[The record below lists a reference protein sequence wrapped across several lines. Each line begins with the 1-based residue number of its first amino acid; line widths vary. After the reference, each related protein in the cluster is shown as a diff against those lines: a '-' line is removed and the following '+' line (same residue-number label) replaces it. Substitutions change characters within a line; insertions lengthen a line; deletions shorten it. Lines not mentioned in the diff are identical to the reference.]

1 MNRALQKIST
11 ENYDLESI
19 ISYSDAAL
27 KEILEFKPY
36 VVEENV
42 EKDTKDEDN
51 TMDIAIETKSS
62 EKINV
67 QEKSS
72 ISEKTNLDIKSN
84 LSPKTGDESS
94 QLLYIGLMFISAMI
108 LIVVNKKSDIVNHFR

>member
-1 MNRALQKIST
+1 
-11 ENYDLESI
+11 
-19 ISYSDAAL
+19 
-27 KEILEFKPY
+27 
-36 VVEENV
+36 
-42 EKDTKDEDN
+42 
-51 TMDIAIETKSS
+51 MDIAIETKSS